1 MERRNR
7 FYYLILFSLIFVLGF
22 ATYLIIKPFV
32 SALAWAIVFS
42 IVFYPIYGS
51 ILKLTKIRAI
61 ASIITVAIIVFIIV
75 GPLAYLSFL
84 IVKEMDEILSLGVS
98 SRSELSEVL
107 FQNPGFSR
115 LLKKL
120 METFSLDEE
129 RIHEIIRE
137 IFQDA
142 IRAVL
147 NKLRIAFENVPSFF
161 MKFFLMLI
169 SIYFFLKD
177 GPDLL
182 EKTKSFLPF
191 REDQKR
197 VLFKQVRDII
207 TTTIY
212 GGVVVAVLQSLIAG
226 FTFLILG
233 IKGAALLGFATFFAS
248 FVPVFGTFI
257 VWGPY
262 SFYLIYLGNY
272 AKGLALLL
280 LGAGLISMVDNIVRP
295 LIVRQRVKMPLIVV
309 FFSILGGISLFGI
322 IGVII
327 GPLIV
332 ALFVSVLEILR
343 LTEEGR
349 QEELEERRP
358 ENV

>member
-7 FYYLILFSLIFVLGF
+7 FYYLILFGLIFLLGF
-22 ATYLIIKPFV
+22 ATYLIIRPFV
-32 SALAWAIVFS
+32 SAIAWAIVLS
-42 IVFYPIYGS
+42 IVFYPLYGLLLR
-51 ILKLTKIRAI
+51 ITRIRVFSA
-61 ASIITVAIIVFIIV
+61 IITVAIIVFLLV
-75 GPLAYLSFL
+75 GPITYLSFL
-84 IVKEMDEILSLGVS
+84 IGKEMDEILGLALGS
-98 SRSELSEVL
+98 KSELSEVL
-107 FQNPGFSR
+107 FKNPAFSR
-115 LLKKL
+115 LLKGF

-129 RIHEIIRE
+129 KVHEVLKDIL
-137 IFQDA
+137 QDA
-142 IRAVL
+142 TKAVV
-147 NKLRIAFENVPSFF
+147 NKLKIAFENVPSFF

-182 EKTKSFLPF
+182 ERTKGFLPF
-191 REDQKR
+191 KEEQKR
-197 VLFKQVRDII
+197 VLFKQVKDII

-212 GGVVVAVLQSLIAG
+212 GGVIVAILQSLIAG
-226 FTFLILG
+226 FSFLLLG

-257 VWGPY
+257 IWGPY
-262 SFYLIYLGNY
+262 AFYLFYLGQY
-272 AKGLALLL
+272 GKAVILLL

-295 LIVRQRVKMPLIVV
+295 LIVKQRVRMPLIVV